1 MNASM
6 IRLVLST
13 DAIEGAIEVPGIQY
27 SINVLSIEQLSDI
40 SLEKEQIMGYYWCF
54 PFQAT

>member
-27 SINVLSIEQLSDI
+27 PINVLSMEQLSEI
-40 SLEKEQIMGYYWCF
+40 SREKEQIMGYY
-54 PFQAT
+54 